1 MPFNMGGAAM
11 TIVAVDQVPATSAVS
26 DRKSFPDEVEY
37 LTGFVETARLLG
49 LRLAGYEAWAAGI
62 CALVAVGCLVG
73 VTWLAITFIAPALV
87 APALDTHALV
97 PTGCGSSAS
106 SSLAARKK

>member
-1 MPFNMGGAAM
+1 MMFNMGGAAM
-11 TIVAVDQVPATSAVS
+11 TIVPVDRLPATRVEA
-26 DRKSFPDEVEY
+26 DPKSFPDDLEY

-73 VTWLAITFIAPALV
+73 VTWVVVALMAPAIEV
-87 APALDTHALV
+87 VV
-97 PTGCGSSAS
+97 PTGCGSIDC
-106 SSLAARKK
+106 SLQTVLMP